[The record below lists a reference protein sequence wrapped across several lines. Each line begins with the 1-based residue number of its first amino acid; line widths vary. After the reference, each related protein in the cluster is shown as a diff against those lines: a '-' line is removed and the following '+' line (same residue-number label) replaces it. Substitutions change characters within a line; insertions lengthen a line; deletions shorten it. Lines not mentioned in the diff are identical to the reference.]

1 MPNTHPNRWIVIAD
15 GGHARVLALAPD
27 GNNLTLVHEMNS
39 PDVHKKTHD
48 QVTDHPGR
56 SFESANP
63 AGHANATRHAI
74 AAKTD
79 PHDESE
85 KHFVKAVATYLNK
98 QHQAGAFED
107 VVLVVDRSHAH
118 VLKEAL
124 DHNTGA
130 KVVQVVTKDLVKT
143 PNNDIRDRMA
153 EEGLLPPR
161 PSRPALR

>member
-1 MPNTHPNRWIVIAD
+1 MPNTAHTNRWIVIAD
-15 GGHARVLALAPD
+15 GGHARVLALASD

-39 PDVHKKTHD
+39 PDAHKKTHD
-48 QVTDHPGR
+48 IVTDGAGR
-56 SFESANP
+56 SHESASP
-63 AGHANATRHAI
+63 TRHAI
-74 AAKTD
+74 APKTD
-79 PHDESE
+79 PHEESE

-161 PSRPALR
+161 PTRPALRS